1 LSSTALPAQFNSAKK
16 QILIKQ
22 KNNSIKTA
30 GMLKQLQKEPNLSN
44 DVLAHKKCKNG
55 GKNKGIAKQIRM

>member
-1 LSSTALPAQFNSAKK
+1 
-16 QILIKQ
+16 
-22 KNNSIKTA
+22 
-30 GMLKQLQKEPNLSN
+30 MLKQLQKEPNLSN